1 MTRPSL
7 RPENTP
13 ERATP
18 PPVPTGLHPTPRR
31 WWAPPILASV
41 LAASMLV
48 ALAIGPSWLPVS
60 DAWAVVLHHLG
71 DHNHPGFTANA
82 IVWDL
87 RLPRTVL
94 AALCGA
100 GLALAG
106 TVMQAVLG
114 NPLADPYILGTSSG
128 ASVGAVVVLVA
139 IGNTGSGAL
148 AAGAFV
154 GALAAFSV
162 VMILTVGRRNSPVKT
177 ILAGVAI
184 GYLASA
190 VTSLI
195 ITEDANA
202 EQTRGFLFWL
212 LGSFAGASWNQ
223 IILVLTVVTVAGG
236 FCLAR
241 SRQLDGLVFG
251 DELAAAIGIDAG
263 RLRRELS
270 VVVALLTAVLVA
282 VSGEVGFVG
291 LVLPHISRWLVGISH
306 RRVIPVAALGG
317 AIFAVW
323 ADTIARTAFAPTE
336 IPVGVITALVGAPF
350 FIALLLRKSGSL

>member
-1 MTRPSL
+1 MSPPAGR
-7 RPENTP
+7 RPE
-13 ERATP
+13 A
-18 PPVPTGLHPTPRR
+18 VR
-31 WWAPPILASV
+31 WWAPLVLAIV

-60 DAWAVVLHHLG
+60 DVWSVIVHHLG
-71 DHNHPGFTANA
+71 AGSHPSTTADD
-82 IVWDL
+82 IVWNL

-94 AALCGA
+94 AALAGA
-100 GLALAG
+100 GLAVAG

-128 ASVGAVVVLVA
+128 ASLGAVIVLVLV
-139 IGNTGSGAL
+139 GNTGAGAL
-148 AAGAFV
+148 SVGAFV
-154 GALAAFSV
+154 GALAAFGV
-162 VMILTVGRRNSPVKT
+162 VMALGWKHRRSGPVRT
-177 ILAGVAI
+177 ILAGVAV

-195 ITEDANA
+195 TTEDASA

-212 LGSFAGASWNQ
+212 LGSFAGATWDQN
-223 IILVLTVVTVAGG
+223 ILVLVVLVAVSC

-241 SRQLDGLVFG
+241 ARGMDALVFG
-251 DELAAAIGIDAG
+251 DEMAAAVGVDAA
-263 RLRRELS
+263 RLRRQLS

-282 VSGEVGFVG
+282 VSGEVGFIG
-291 LVLPHISRWLVGISH
+291 LVLPHVSRWLVGITH
-306 RRVIPVAALGG
+306 RRVIPVVALGG
-317 AIFAVW
+317 AVFAVW

-350 FIALLLRKSGSL
+350 FIVLLMRQTEHL